1 MIQLPPLSLYIH
13 IPWCIRKCPYCDFNS
28 HELKAD
34 LTDLPEQ
41 QYLQALLV
49 DLKADLNLENPL
61 REIHS
66 IFIGGGTPSLL
77 SGQFYIDLFKQLHQQ
92 LNLSDSLEVTI
103 EANPGAIDSKH
114 FDGFLEAG
122 INRLSLGVQSFS
134 DHSLKQLG
142 RVHDS
147 AQAYK
152 AYRAAR
158 SSGFNN
164 INLDIM
170 HGLPEQSFAQGLD
183 DLHQAIAL
191 SPEHLS
197 WYQLTIEKNTVFYN
211 SPPQL
216 PVENI
221 LDNLFVEG
229 LALLERSQYYQ
240 YEVSAFAR
248 EGKYS
253 RHNKNYWQFGDYLG
267 IGAGAHGKITL
278 ANQQIIRRW
287 KTRTPEDYLAKQDKV
302 AGSQPIDRSELALE
316 FMMNHLRLHEGFT
329 KELFSQRTGLLFSD
343 IGPKLIDLEK
353 QELLEK
359 VGSLYRPTAKGRLF
373 LNNMIAHFD
382 P

>member
-1 MIQLPPLSLYIH
+1 MIQPPPLSLYIH
-13 IPWCIRKCPYCDFNS
+13 IPWCVRKCPYCDFNS

-34 LTDLPEQ
+34 LPEQ
-41 QYLQALLV
+41 QYLQALLA
-49 DLKADLNLENPL
+49 DLKADLKVENPL

-92 LNLSDSLEVTI
+92 LNLSDGLEVTI
-103 EANPGAIDSKH
+103 EANPGAVDSKH

-122 INRLSLGVQSFS
+122 INRLSLGIQSFS

-147 AQAYK
+147 AHAYK

-158 SSGFNN
+158 SAGFNN

-170 HGLPEQSFAQGLD
+170 HGLPEQSLAQGLD

-197 WYQLTIEKNTVFYN
+197 WYQLTIEKNTVFYTN
-211 SPPQL
+211 PPQL

-229 LALLERSQYYQ
+229 LALLERSQFYQ

-248 EGKYS
+248 DGRYS

-287 KTRTPEDYLAKQDKV
+287 KTRAPEDYLAKQDKV
-302 AGSQPIDRSELALE
+302 AGSQPIGRSELALE

-329 KELFSQRTGLLFSD
+329 KELFSHRTGLLFSD
-343 IGPKLIDLEK
+343 IEPKLIDLEK

-359 VGSLYRPTAKGRLF
+359 VGPLYRPTAKGRLF
-373 LNNMIAHFD
+373 LNNMIAYFD

>member
-1 MIQLPPLSLYIH
+1 MIQPPPLSLYIH
-13 IPWCIRKCPYCDFNS
+13 IPWCVRKCPYCDFNS

-34 LTDLPEQ
+34 LPEQ
-41 QYLQALLV
+41 QYLQALLA
-49 DLKADLNLENPL
+49 DLKADLSVENPL

-92 LNLSDSLEVTI
+92 LNLSDGLEVTI
-103 EANPGAIDSKH
+103 EANPGAVDSEH
-114 FDGFLEAG
+114 FDDFLEAG
-122 INRLSLGVQSFS
+122 INRLSFGIQSFS

-147 AQAYK
+147 AQACK

-158 SSGFNN
+158 SAGFNN

-170 HGLPEQSFAQGLD
+170 HGLPEQSLAQGLD

-197 WYQLTIEKNTVFYN
+197 WYQLTIEKNTVFYTN
-211 SPPQL
+211 PPQL

-229 LALLERSQYYQ
+229 LALLERSQFYQ

-248 EGKYS
+248 DGRHS

-287 KTRTPEDYLAKQDKV
+287 KTRAPEDYLAKQDKV
-302 AGSQPIDRSELALE
+302 AGSQPIGRSELALE

-329 KELFSQRTGLLFSD
+329 KELFSHRTGLLFSD
-343 IGPKLIDLEK
+343 IESKLIDLQK

-359 VGSLYRPTAKGRLF
+359 AGPLYRPTAKGRLF

>member
-1 MIQLPPLSLYIH
+1 MIQPPPLSLYIH
-13 IPWCIRKCPYCDFNS
+13 IPWCVRKCPYCDFNS

-34 LTDLPEQ
+34 LPEQ
-41 QYLQALLV
+41 QYLQALLA
-49 DLKADLNLENPL
+49 DLKADLNVENPL

-92 LNLSDSLEVTI
+92 LNLSDGLEVTI
-103 EANPGAIDSKH
+103 EANPGAVDSKH
-114 FDGFLEAG
+114 FDDFLEAG
-122 INRLSLGVQSFS
+122 INRLSLGIQSFS
-134 DHSLKQLG
+134 DHSLQQLG

-152 AYRAAR
+152 AYRTAR
-158 SSGFNN
+158 SAGFNN

-170 HGLPEQSFAQGLD
+170 HGLPEQSLAQGLD

-197 WYQLTIEKNTVFYN
+197 WYQLTIEKNTVFYT

-229 LALLERSQYYQ
+229 LALLERSQFCQ

-248 EGKYS
+248 EGRYS

-302 AGSQPIDRSELALE
+302 AGSQPINRSELALE

-329 KELFSQRTGLLFSD
+329 KELFSHRTGLFFSD
-343 IGPKLIDLEK
+343 IEPKLIDLEK

-359 VGSLYRPTAKGRLF
+359 VGPLYRPTAKGRLF

-382 P
+382 S

>member
-1 MIQLPPLSLYIH
+1 MIQPPPLSLYIH
-13 IPWCIRKCPYCDFNS
+13 IPWCVRKCPYCDFNS

-34 LTDLPEQ
+34 LPEQ
-41 QYLQALLV
+41 QYLQALLA
-49 DLKADLNLENPL
+49 DLKAELNVENPL

-92 LNLSDSLEVTI
+92 LNLSDGLEVTI
-103 EANPGAIDSKH
+103 EANPGAVDSKH

-122 INRLSLGVQSFS
+122 INRLSLGIQSFS

-147 AQAYK
+147 AHAYK

-158 SSGFNN
+158 SAGFNN

-170 HGLPEQSFAQGLD
+170 HGLPEQSLAQGLD

-197 WYQLTIEKNTVFYN
+197 WYQLTIEKNTVFYTN
-211 SPPQL
+211 PPQL

-229 LALLERSQYYQ
+229 LALLERSQFYQ

-248 EGKYS
+248 DGRYS

-287 KTRTPEDYLAKQDKV
+287 KTRAPEDYLAKQNKV
-302 AGSQPIDRSELALE
+302 AGSQPIGRSELALE

-329 KELFSQRTGLLFSD
+329 KELFSHRTGLLFSD
-343 IGPKLIDLEK
+343 IEPKLIDLEK

-359 VGSLYRPTAKGRLF
+359 VGPLYRPTAKGRLF
-373 LNNMIAHFD
+373 LNNMIAYFD